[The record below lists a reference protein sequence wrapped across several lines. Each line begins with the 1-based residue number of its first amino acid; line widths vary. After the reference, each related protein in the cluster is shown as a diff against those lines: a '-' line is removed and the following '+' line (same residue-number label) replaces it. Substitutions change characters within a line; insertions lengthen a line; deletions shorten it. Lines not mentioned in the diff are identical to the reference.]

1 MNVWEHS
8 LIGQRKFGGK
18 PEDYLAIHR
27 FIYSSKLFY
36 YHIKHRLLL
45 HNLYGVELAVE
56 LFVDTI
62 INADNAHIPVRDIAV
77 EHIREDLDGKI
88 PTLNDWLKGHADGSF
103 SFQIPDMEQD
113 QLNSFLWKP
122 YLRSGIKDSL
132 LITCSDFG
140 ISLMEIFYGPD
151 AALKLTGLLS
161 KEARVRN
168 LLDPFQFSERW
179 QYSPQKEEIRWL
191 KAVTAGNKLNH
202 NKEKQDTYS

>member
-8 LIGQRKFGGK
+8 LIGRRKFGGK

-27 FIYSSKLFY
+27 FIDSSKLFY

-56 LFVDTI
+56 LFGDTI
-62 INADNAHIPVRDIAV
+62 INSGNAHIPVRDIAV

-88 PTLNDWLKGHADGSF
+88 PALNDWLKGDVDKGF
-103 SFQIPDMEQD
+103 SFQ
-113 QLNSFLWKP
+113 
-122 YLRSGIKDSL
+122 
-132 LITCSDFG
+132 
-140 ISLMEIFYGPD
+140 
-151 AALKLTGLLS
+151 LTGLLS

-168 LLDPFQFSERW
+168 LLDHFQFSERW

-191 KAVTAGNKLNH
+191 KAVKEGDKSIH
-202 NKEKQDTYS
+202 NKENKILIQKISSDET